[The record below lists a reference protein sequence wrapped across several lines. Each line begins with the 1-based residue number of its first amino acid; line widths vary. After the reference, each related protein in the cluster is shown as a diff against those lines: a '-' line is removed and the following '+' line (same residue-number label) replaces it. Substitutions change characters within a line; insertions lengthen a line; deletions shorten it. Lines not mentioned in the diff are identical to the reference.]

1 MYKSEGG
8 SSDLAETPVVEEL
21 ERIHLTA
28 LISFRYPGLNQ
39 ACIQYK
45 KNLLLWVNQQWMWK
59 MERYLKNGNEQ
70 LLILIFKTEVN
81 IYSRNS
87 RLLSYG
93 WTCTS
98 LILGH
103 HNEAFLHNL
112 QTKQTRLPSEG

>member
-28 LISFRYPGLNQ
+28 LISFRYPGWNQ

-59 MERYLKNGNEQ
+59 MERYLKNGSEQ

-87 RLLSYG
+87 RLLSLWLDLYKSDT
-93 WTCTS
+93 WS
-98 LILGH
+98 P
-103 HNEAFLHNL
+103 
-112 QTKQTRLPSEG
+112 Q